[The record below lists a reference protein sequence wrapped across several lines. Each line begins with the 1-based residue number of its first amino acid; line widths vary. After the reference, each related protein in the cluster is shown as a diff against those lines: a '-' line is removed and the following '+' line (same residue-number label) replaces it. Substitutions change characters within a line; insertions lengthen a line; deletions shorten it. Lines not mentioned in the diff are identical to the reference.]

1 MDVCAGAASAQ
12 DRHVVECAAELFL
25 QHGIE
30 GVKMVDIARAAGVG
44 VATVYRHFS
53 TKVHVAALAVYLL
66 WERFNERLHEL
77 VESDWFLQ
85 LNGLGRLQALLE
97 GYCEAYA
104 EQRSFVALID
114 EFDHLILAGELSDA
128 ELEQYGTQIDSFYV
142 IFEDAYAMGC
152 QDGSIRRGIDFRRFY
167 VALAHALMGVAQK
180 LSRGEVIPSDDFSC
194 GVEEL
199 RGIVNMAL
207 WSLVTDEPIPEL
219 PANARTKG

>member
-1 MDVCAGAASAQ
+1 MKDLKDAQ
-12 DRHVVECAAELFL
+12 DQYVVECAAELFM
-25 QHGIE
+25 QHGID

-53 TKVHVAALAVYLL
+53 TKVHVASLAAELL
-66 WERFNERLHEL
+66 WEKFNERLHEL

-97 GYCEAYA
+97 GYCDAYS
-104 EQRSFVALID
+104 EQRSFVKFID
-114 EFDHLILAGELSDA
+114 EFDRLILAGELSEE
-128 ELEQYGTQIDSFYV
+128 ELEQYGRQIDSFYV
-142 IFEDAYAMGC
+142 IFEDAYAMGR

-180 LSRGEVIPSDDFSC
+180 LGRGEIIPSDDFSC

-207 WSLVTDEPIPEL
+207 WSLVGDEPIPEV
-219 PANARTKG
+219 PANARTRG